1 MIIRRVGVLSL
12 GKVLGVLYAGI
23 GLILGLIF
31 SLLSVL
37 GAAFGAALNDAG
49 GPEAMFGAL
58 FGIGAIILLP
68 ILYGVLGFLSGLLT
82 AALYNLTARLVGGL
96 ELDVD

>member
-1 MIIRRVGVLSL
+1 MIVRRVGVVSL
-12 GKVLGVLYAGI
+12 AKVLGVLYGAI

-31 SLLSVL
+31 SLLSVMGL
-37 GAAFGAALNDAG
+37 AFGAAFNESG
-49 GPEAMFGAL
+49 GPEAVIGAF

-68 ILYGVLGFLSGLLT
+68 LFYGGIGFISGLLT

-96 ELDVD
+96 EIEVD